1 MKKKSRKNKNF
12 NSKQSSFYFDDF
24 LETNKKKQSLDKKNF
39 FHDRIFLLFFLFFS
53 LILIFSF
60 RIIHVSLSEIKLSN
74 QTSTYKKFTLLR
86 RDIVDR
92 NGVLISRNIKSFHA
106 AVNPKLISNK
116 ENFLIKLKF
125 NFPELR
131 TEEIKKKIKR
141 GKYFYLKKRIS
152 QIEKEKLWKLGEQAI
167 IFEPFQSRIHSLQL
181 I

>member
-1 MKKKSRKNKNF
+1 M
-12 NSKQSSFYFDDF
+12 
-24 LETNKKKQSLDKKNF
+24 DKKNF
-39 FHDRIFLLFFLFFS
+39 FHDRIYLLFFLFFS
-53 LILIFSF
+53 LILIFSL

-74 QTSTYKKFTLLR
+74 QTNTYKKFTLLR

-131 TEEIKKKIKR
+131 TEEIKKKLKR
-141 GKYFYLKKRIS
+141 
-152 QIEKEKLWKLGEQAI
+152 
-167 IFEPFQSRIHSLQL
+167 
-181 I
+181 